1 MTTYNYYEQMQAL
14 SFRASMALTVLGN
27 EGLSDFYSAA
37 EDGFYQKLQ
46 TVSVEDAKKNITQS
60 QIDQYLVLKDF
71 VENKEREAAE
81 KIKQEQIEAAESFKP
96 VEKSKKLTEEELEK
110 EADEIARDCQ
120 VYEDK
125 MQAKIMA
132 MHD

>member
-1 MTTYNYYEQMQAL
+1 MTHYNYYEQMQEL

-27 EGLSDFYSAA
+27 VGLSDFYSAA
-37 EDGFYQKLQ
+37 EEGFYQKLQ
-46 TVSVEDAKKNITQS
+46 TVSVEDAKKNITRS

-71 VENKEREAAE
+71 VDDKEREAAE
-81 KIKQEQIEAAESFKP
+81 KLKEEQIKAAESFKP
-96 VEKSKKLTEEELEK
+96 VKERTQETEEEAEK
-110 EADEIARDCQ
+110 AAEEWAEDCQ

-125 MQAKIMA
+125 MQAKIKA